1 MKVALDSNILCA
13 DFRLNSGAFQVFLSA
28 LSRLGAACCVPEV
41 VRDEVVALHRRNL
54 DDAARNAQ
62 KWSRTW
68 GRLTGSPSES
78 SPTPTELDAQTARY
92 AQFLTDVFREH
103 SVELLPYPSI
113 SHQALVSRAIARR
126 KPFAE
131 SGSGYRDS
139 LIWATIVE
147 LTDVEEGR
155 VILVTNNSKDFGVAP
170 DLHPDLSCDLSGN
183 KTVELYNS
191 LESFNA
197 ACVVPHLEHLE
208 SVLRE
213 LQQGTHTNFSL
224 SDWIATE
231 MVGLLNQND
240 DGSHFVGIEPSHGH
254 VWVSELKSQGAIIV
268 DDVRLLPPADLLVLA
283 NVDLKLEVAVSAD
296 WDDCGRYPDVRE
308 FFDGDCSGNPTA
320 WVEQE
325 GNVAFTLTLNGP
337 SLEVDGADIDQIWA
351 EYDIEINPHPRRH
364 E

>member
-13 DFRLNSGAFQVFLSA
+13 DFRLNGGAFQVFLSA
-28 LSRLGAACCVPEV
+28 LSRLGAVCCVPEV

-54 DDAARNAQ
+54 EETARNTQ

-68 GRLTGSPSES
+68 ARLTGSPSES
-78 SPTPTELDAQTARY
+78 SPTAAELDAQTARY
-92 AQFLTDVFREH
+92 AQFLADAFREH
-103 SVELLPYPSI
+103 SVELLPYPSV
-113 SHQALVSRAIARR
+113 SHQALANRAIARR

-147 LTDVEEGR
+147 LTDADEGR
-155 VILVTNNSKDFGVAP
+155 VVLVTNNSKDFGVAP
-170 DLHPDLSCDLSGN
+170 NLHPDLSRDLGGN
-183 KTVELYNS
+183 KAVELYNS

-208 SVLRE
+208 SVVRE
-213 LQQGTHTNFSL
+213 LQQGTHANFSL
-224 SDWIATE
+224 SDWIAKE

-240 DGSHFVGIEPSHGH
+240 DGSHFVGLEPGHGH
-254 VWVSELKSQGAIIV
+254 VSVAALKSQGAIII
-268 DDVRLLPPADLLVLA
+268 DDVRLLPPADFLVLA

-296 WDDCGRYPDVRE
+296 WEDCDRYRDVRE
-308 FFDGDCSGNPTA
+308 FFGGDCSGNPTA
-320 WVEQE
+320 WVEQD
-325 GNVAFTLTLNGP
+325 GNVAFTLTLKGP
-337 SLEVDGADIDQIWA
+337 SLEVDGADIDQIRA